1 MLLLPEHRAIFV
13 HIPKTGGQ
21 TLERL
26 LGHAHQ
32 RNHHAIR
39 GLPDD
44 WPQWFRFTF
53 VRHPL
58 DRFISACNYS
68 VDMARH
74 HPSRYN
80 RQASLGS
87 VERFRVWLLESEP
100 HLGAVVERMEAERVL
115 RRIVHFR
122 PQVKWLKATRPQFI
136 GRFEHFQDDLHT
148 LLRLLAID
156 RSMEAEPVHLNR
168 SGSRYSREDLD
179 RATIRRLARLYRHDL
194 KLLGYKAN
202 RFP

>member
-68 VDMARH
+68 VDMARR

-80 RQASLGS
+80 HRASLGS
-87 VERFRVWLLESEP
+87 VE
-100 HLGAVVERMEAERVL
+100 
-115 RRIVHFR
+115 HF
-122 PQVKWLKATRPQFI
+122 
-136 GRFEHFQDDLHT
+136 HNDLHT
-148 LLRLLAID
+148 LVRLLAI
-156 RSMEAEPVHLNR
+156 
-168 SGSRYSREDLD
+168 D
-179 RATIRRLARLYRHDL
+179 RATIRRLARLFRHDL
-194 KLLGYKAN
+194 KVLGYKAN